1 LEFDRSEEVG
11 PAASMIMAVINEASC
26 VKICV
31 VIPTYWASKSL
42 AIKQQRPTATYDH
55 PTPVESLSTLPRLLD
70 SLKKTDLP
78 SESTTIFVTVATT
91 HQTVEKKASEITK
104 EILKGYEDSFEIAQF
119 SSSTLKRLN
128 SEDKTLARLVN
139 MSGYSNVRNV
149 GLAISQIMNADI
161 LYFLDDDVVVSDK
174 HNFQKIQQFAGKEIG
189 GKLLGGVAGYYV
201 NEEGGYYLNV
211 DPAKWWKTGWPKER
225 KMNEAFKILES
236 RERLTDTTFAFGGCM
251 VLHWKMFEKV
261 PFDPSI
267 SRGEDMDLLVDAK
280 MHGFGFKLDTE
291 LKVVHIPGEG
301 KSQWSE
307 MRQDLYR
314 FLYMRQKLFF
324 QKNFRDVEN
333 VSIDSLKPY
342 PGHFLIPRTCLN
354 FTASSWLES
363 LHSVLEGDR
372 RSFIEF
378 MRNIQQIPSALR
390 FARRHCL
397 DYFDFQKKWSEYVPK
412 IRDNRSLK
420 SILKGQ
426 L

>member
-1 LEFDRSEEVG
+1 LR
-11 PAASMIMAVINEASC
+11 
-26 VKICV
+26 ICV
-31 VIPTYWASKSL
+31 VIPTYWTSKNP
-42 AIKQQRPTATYDH
+42 AIKQQRPIATYDH
-55 PTPVESLSTLPRLLD
+55 PTAVESLSTLPRLLD
-70 SLKKTDLP
+70 SLKETDLP

-91 HQTVEKKASEITK
+91 HQAVEKKASEMTK
-104 EILKGYEDSFEIAQF
+104 EILKGYEGNFEIDQF

-161 LYFLDDDVVVSDK
+161 LYFLDDDVVISDK

-201 NEEGGYYLNV
+201 NEKGDYYLNV
-211 DPAKWWKTGWPKER
+211 DPARWWKTGWPKER
-225 KMNEAFKILES
+225 KMNEAFKILQS

-251 VLHWKMFEKV
+251 VLHWKMFEKI

-267 SRGEDMDLLVDAK
+267 SRGEDMDLLVNAK
-280 MHGFGFKLDTE
+280 MHGFAFKLDTE

-301 KSQWSE
+301 KNQWSE
-307 MRQDLYR
+307 MRQDLGR
-314 FLYMRQKLFF
+314 FLYMRQKLLLL
-324 QKNFRDVEN
+324 NNVRNVEN

-342 PGHFLIPRTCLN
+342 PGHFLIQRTWLN
-354 FTASSWLES
+354 FAASSCLES

-372 RSFIEF
+372 RSFAEF
-378 MRNIQQIPSALR
+378 MQNIQQIPSGLR
-390 FARRHCL
+390 FARRHCAE
-397 DYFDFQKKWSEYVPK
+397 YSDFQKKWSEHVPK
-412 IRDNRSLK
+412 IRYNRKLK
-420 SILKGQ
+420 SILKSQ